1 MGGKKVYFRLRRRR
15 AIKQMKQIIP
25 TESQEQVAFM
35 QWVDMFFNGNEEF
48 VFAIPNG
55 GLRNVVVAKKM
66 KAEGVKPGVPDL
78 FFTLARGGYH
88 GLFIEMKRIKG
99 GSTSKDQKD
108 KIERLRNCGYKVD
121 VCKGFDEAKKSIL
134 EYVSTTPE
142 LKTHGLVR

>member
-1 MGGKKVYFRLRRRR
+1 
-15 AIKQMKQIIP
+15 MKQIIL

>member
-1 MGGKKVYFRLRRRR
+1 
-15 AIKQMKQIIP
+15 
-25 TESQEQVAFM
+25 M

-121 VCKGFDEAKKSIL
+121 ICKGFDEAKKSIL
-134 EYVSTTPE
+134 EYVQMR
-142 LKTHGLVR
+142 GV